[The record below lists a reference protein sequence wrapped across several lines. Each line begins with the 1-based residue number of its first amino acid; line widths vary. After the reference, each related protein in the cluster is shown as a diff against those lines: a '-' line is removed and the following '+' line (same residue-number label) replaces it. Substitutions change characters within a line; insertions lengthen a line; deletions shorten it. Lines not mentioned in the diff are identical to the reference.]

1 METEKTIPKKVWGM
15 YMFQKIREMRIK
27 KKLSV
32 GYGVVIAMMVV
43 SGFLS
48 LVALTI
54 IQTNLKDFERD
65 IVRADQAVSNCRM
78 NVNIAARNIREMA
91 LVNDTTKYAAYENK
105 VEEVLNTVIQEIG
118 VLRTTG
124 VIAEEIIAE
133 YEQIV
138 EEWSTISSDIIDNQ
152 KAGRNLESRTM
163 IFEQCTPTLERLI
176 EDAKDLT
183 SETEARIAA
192 EMKHSRFIYWGAV
205 AVIVIFIVLAMV
217 LAIALAKI
225 IIESISKPLEEIE
238 QVTKELSQGNLQ
250 VTMEYEAQDEM
261 GDLADNLREA
271 ISALFTYVQD
281 IDDHMAKFSTGTF
294 LVNTNFE
301 WKGDFKAIFSAFET
315 FQENMA
321 DTVAGIRDVAA
332 QVESAAEQV
341 ASSSS
346 ELAQGATNQA
356 SITEELAATIETV
369 SDQVSFNAKAA
380 VKISENVN
388 DVGESIEKSNVK
400 MKEMVES
407 MISINSSS
415 QEISK
420 IIATINDIASQTNL
434 LALNASIE
442 AARAGEAGRG
452 FAVVADQIGKL
463 AEQSAQSAVLTRQL
477 IEESVREVEA
487 GNRVALSAAESLE
500 GVVSGIKE
508 IAEVSAELSK
518 NSSEQALAMEQAE
531 IGVNQIADVVQSN
544 SATAQE
550 TSATSEELSAQ
561 AISLNEL
568 IENFELDTRL

>member
-1 METEKTIPKKVWGM
+1 METEKAIAKKVLGM
-15 YMFQKIREMRIK
+15 DMFQKIREMRIK

-48 LVALTI
+48 LVALTV
-54 IQTNLKDFERD
+54 IQTNLNDFERD
-65 IVRADQAVSNCRM
+65 IVRADQAVSNCRI
-78 NVNIAARNIREMA
+78 NINIAARNIREMA
-91 LVNDTTKYAAYENK
+91 LVNDTTRYAAYENK

-118 VLRTTG
+118 VLRSTG

-138 EEWSTISSDIIDNQ
+138 EEWSTISFDIMDNQ
-152 KAGRNLESRTM
+152 KAGRNSESRTM
-163 IFEQCTPTLERLI
+163 IFEQCAPTLERLI

-192 EMKHSRFIYWGAV
+192 EMKQSRFIYWGAV

-217 LAIALAKI
+217 LAMALAKI

-271 ISALFTYVQD
+271 ISALSTYVQD
-281 IDDHMAKFSTGTF
+281 IDNHMAKFSIGTF
-294 LVNTNFE
+294 LVDTNFE
-301 WKGDFKAIFSAFET
+301 WKGDFKAILSAFET

-442 AARAGEAGRG
+442 AARAGEAGKG
-452 FAVVADQIGKL
+452 FAVVADQVSLL
-463 AEQSAQSAVLTRQL
+463 AAQSA
-477 IEESVREVEA
+477 EA
-487 GNRVALSAAESLE
+487 A
-500 GVVSGIKE
+500 
-508 IAEVSAELSK
+508 K
-518 NSSEQALAMEQAE
+518 NSAVLIQSSVDAVEEGMNMAQTAAQQLEEVAE
-531 IGVNQIADVVQSN
+531 KAAVIVEEVNQIAGALADQESAFHDINCGVEEINEVVQSN
-544 SATAQE
+544 SAT
-550 TSATSEELSAQ
+550 SEESAAASEEMASQ
-561 AISLNEL
+561 ANILKEL
-568 IENFELDTRL
+568 VGKFVIRE

>member
-1 METEKTIPKKVWGM
+1 METEKTIPKKVWEM

-192 EMKHSRFIYWGAV
+192 EMKQSRFIYWGAV

-301 WKGDFKAIFSAFET
+301 WKGDFKAILSAFET

-452 FAVVADQIGKL
+452 FAVVADQVSLL
-463 AEQSAQSAVLTRQL
+463 AAQSA
-477 IEESVREVEA
+477 EA
-487 GNRVALSAAESLE
+487 A
-500 GVVSGIKE
+500 
-508 IAEVSAELSK
+508 K
-518 NSSEQALAMEQAE
+518 NSAVLIQSSVDAVEEGMNMAQTAAQQLEEVAE
-531 IGVNQIADVVQSN
+531 KAAVIVEEVNQIAGALSEQESAFHDINCGVEEINEVVQSN
-544 SATAQE
+544 SAT
-550 TSATSEELSAQ
+550 SEESAAASEEMASQ
-561 AISLNEL
+561 ANILKEL
-568 IENFELDTRL
+568 VGKFVIRE